1 MLQTREGQQQHPA
14 FSIRQQVTSF
24 SGDRAESGLKAFRFA
39 NWFIG
44 SVLGESRGFV
54 QEVGSWS
61 PDVLAVV
68 TRARQFC
75 KEHGLG
81 INARGQVENDNS
93 LGGALVPHEFNNEM
107 IALREQFGVFR
118 RNVRIVPMFS
128 DSRSQPRRKGGLT
141 VYVIGEGKGA
151 TESQLGWDRVGLKT
165 KKIGVLAR
173 YSSELGEDG
182 LVSFGDLM
190 AEEIAQAF
198 ADFEDTVGFTGDGS
212 ADHARIVGAVT
223 ALQNLEDGAGAA
235 GVIEATGNTWDE
247 FVLQDFLNVIGA
259 QPEYAE
265 TPRVKWYCS
274 KLFWATVMVRV
285 QKAATGND
293 ASDIINGGIK
303 QFLGYPVEVSQKF
316 PKTATNGKIMCLF
329 GDLKMAGMLG
339 DRSGTRIRLSDQQ
352 HWEEEEIAVAGSE
365 RFDVNIHDIGD
376 ANTAGPLL
384 ALKCKAS

>member
-1 MLQTREGQQQHPA
+1 LIQNRQHPA

-24 SGDRAESGLKAFRFA
+24 TGTRAEAGLKAFRFSQ
-39 NWFIG
+39 WFIG
-44 SVLGESRGFV
+44 TVLAQSRGFV
-54 QEVGSWS
+54 QEIGAWS
-61 PDVLAVV
+61 ADGLGVV
-68 TRARQFC
+68 TRAQRYCQ
-75 KEHGLG
+75 EHGLG

-93 LGGALVPHEFNNEM
+93 LGGALVPSEFDNEI
-107 IALREQFGVFR
+107 IALIEQFGVFR
-118 RNVRIVPMFS
+118 RNIRIVPMAS
-128 DSRSQPRRKGGLT
+128 DQRNQPRRKGGLT
-141 VYVIGEGKGA
+141 VYVIGEGTGA
-151 TESQLGWDRVGLKT
+151 TESQLGWDLVGLRT
-165 KKIGVLAR
+165 KKLGCLAR
-173 YSSELGEDG
+173 YSSELSEDG

-190 AEEIAQAF
+190 VEEIAQAF
-198 ADFEDTVGFTGDGS
+198 AEFEDTVGFTGDGS
-212 ADHARIVGAVT
+212 AGHARIVGAVT

-293 ASDIINGGIK
+293 ASDIINGGVK

-316 PKTATNGKIMCLF
+316 PKAATNGKIMCLF
-329 GDLKMAGMLG
+329 GDLKMAGMMG
-339 DRSGTRIRLSDQQ
+339 DRAGMRLRLSDQQ
-352 HWEEEEIAVAGSE
+352 HWEQEQFDVAGSE